1 MAADPRTRRRRHPRD
16 SGRARM
22 SLAKRFHL
30 LVRVLPFVI
39 GLVLLKAAAHAL
51 GWEFMP
57 LDGLIPSLIA
67 GSIFLIGF
75 LLTQV
80 LSDYREA
87 EHMPAEIRM
96 ALEAIHDDVLTF
108 AATAPA
114 VDLAGF
120 RSALARIV
128 QAFEAGLGVKGAHCD
143 LAAAVARVDDLSP
156 LFSDLQARQL
166 SERYVVRLKSS
177 QDTLRKCLF
186 RIAYIQKMEFVPS
199 VHVLVQSLV
208 LASLFVLL
216 FLKTTGAWESM
227 LIVAFV
233 GYMFL
238 YSLFLIGHL
247 DQPFRQGE
255 GTVDDVSLFQLR
267 EFLEKIEAEGVAE
280 EAKKALAAE

>member
-1 MAADPRTRRRRHPRD
+1 
-16 SGRARM
+16 M
-22 SLAKRFHL
+22 SFAKRFHL
-30 LVRVLPFVI
+30 LLRVLPYVVA
-39 GLVLLKAAAHAL
+39 LVLLKAAVHAL

-87 EHMPAEIRM
+87 EHMPGEIRT
-96 ALEAIHDDVLTF
+96 ALEAIHDDALNF
-108 AATAPA
+108 AAGSPG
-114 VDLAGF
+114 VDMGAL
-120 RSALARIV
+120 RTALANIV
-128 QAFEAGLGVKGAHCD
+128 EALQTGLGVKGAHCD
-143 LAAAVARVDDLSP
+143 LSAAVARVDELSP
-156 LFSDLQARQL
+156 LFTQLQTLEL
-166 SERYVVRLKSS
+166 SERYVVRLKSA
-177 QDTLRKCLF
+177 QDTLRRCLF
-186 RIAYIQKMEFVPS
+186 RVAYIQKMEFVPS

-227 LIVAFV
+227 LIVVFV

-267 EFLEKIEAEGVAE
+267 EFLTKIEAEGTIE
-280 EAKKALAAE
+280 KAKPALAAE

>member
-87 EHMPAEIRM
+87 EHMPGEIRT
-96 ALEAIHDDVLTF
+96 ALEAIHDDVLNF
-108 AATAPA
+108 AHISPL
-114 VDLAGF
+114 VDLPGL
-120 RSALARIV
+120 RRALADIV
-128 QAFEAGLGVKGAHCD
+128 EAFATGLGVNGGHCE
-143 LAAAVARVDDLSP
+143 LADAVARVDDLSP
-156 LFSDLQARQL
+156 LFTRLAELDI
-166 SERYVVRLKSS
+166 SERYIVRLKSS
-177 QDTLRKCLF
+177 QD
-186 RIAYIQKMEFVPS
+186 
-199 VHVLVQSLV
+199 H
-208 LASLFVLL
+208 
-216 FLKTTGAWESM
+216 
-227 LIVAFV
+227 
-233 GYMFL
+233 
-238 YSLFLIGHL
+238 
-247 DQPFRQGE
+247 
-255 GTVDDVSLFQLR
+255 
-267 EFLEKIEAEGVAE
+267 
-280 EAKKALAAE
+280 